1 MPLGVSKINSRVCSL
16 LLQAWTVAYVSDASA
31 QVTNAG
37 ILNNVTTQF
46 HTQAAS
52 WAGIMQGY
60 ASWLFWT
67 LGTISLVWTGGTLI
81 LKKAD
86 IGEFFAEFIRF
97 CLFFGFYLWLLNNAP
112 AIGSAII
119 NSLIQI
125 GANASQTGVTNP
137 SGVMDI
143 GFDIF
148 NKVMAQ
154 TSIWNLADSIIGALL
169 AGITLI
175 VIALIAA
182 NMTLMLCSAWIL
194 LYAGIFFLGFGG
206 SRWTSEIALH
216 YYRTLLGI
224 AVSLMAMILMIGI
237 AQSIINGYYNNL
249 SPGINIP
256 EIATIMVVALILL
269 LLVNRVPGL
278 LCGVLNGTSFNHSG
292 IGSFGAAYGVGAA
305 LGAAAVAG
313 AAAGVAGSVVSAGAK
328 HIGGAGQALG
338 AAFKD
343 AQQNMPVRGD
353 GGSGSTPSS
362 GGLAGAMGTGASFA
376 TAMGKSLA
384 KGTAGAFKD
393 SASGMMGRFNDAASQ
408 TFPGKVAS
416 KISSSMGDNKPTG
429 GMPNAVGG
437 KDEIAAFVDKKT

>member
-1 MPLGVSKINSRVCSL
+1 MPSCGSKINGRACSL
-16 LLQAWTVAYVSDASA
+16 WLVAAAIIYASDASA

-52 WAGIMQGY
+52 WSGVIQGY

-81 LKKAD
+81 LKKSD

-119 NSLIQI
+119 NSLIMI

-143 GFDIF
+143 GFNIF
-148 NKVMAQ
+148 GKVMAQ
-154 TSIWNLADSIIGALL
+154 TSIWNPTDSIIGALL

-216 YYRTLLGI
+216 YYRTLLGV
-224 AVSLMAMILMIGI
+224 AVSLMAMILMVGI
-237 AQSIINGYYNNL
+237 AQNIINGYYNSL

-278 LCGVLNGTSFNHSG
+278 LCGVLTGASFNHSG

-305 LGAAAVAG
+305 MAATAVAG
-313 AAAGVAGSVVSAGAK
+313 AAAGMAGSAVAAGAK
-328 HIGGAGQALG
+328 QLGGAGQALG

-343 AQQNMPVRGD
+343 AQQQLATQSSA
-353 GGSGSTPSS
+353 GSGSTSS

-384 KGTAGAFKD
+384 KGTAGALKD
-393 SASGMMGRFNDAASQ
+393 SASGMMGRFNDAAGE

-416 KISSSMGDNKPTG
+416 KISSSMAG
-429 GMPNAVGG
+429 GNNLPNAIGG
-437 KDEIAAFVDKKT
+437 KDEIAAFVDKKP

>member
-1 MPLGVSKINSRVCSL
+1 MQFSGNNINDRSCCML
-16 LLQAWTVAYVSDASA
+16 LSAVILTYVSEASA

-52 WAGIMQGY
+52 WAGVMQAS
-60 ASWLFWT
+60 ASWLFWM

-81 LKKAD
+81 LKKSD

-97 CLFFGFYLWLLNNAP
+97 CLFFGFFLWLLNNAP

-119 NSLIQI
+119 SSLIQI
-125 GANASQTGVTNP
+125 GANASQTDVTNP

-148 NKVMAQ
+148 GKVMAQ
-154 TSIWNLADSIIGALL
+154 TSIWNPTDSIIGALL
-169 AGITLI
+169 AGVTLI

-182 NMTLMLCSAWIL
+182 NMTIMLCSAWIL

-216 YYRTLLGI
+216 YYRTLLGV
-224 AVSLMAMILMIGI
+224 AVSLMAMILMVGI
-237 AQSIINGYYNNL
+237 AQSIINGYYNTL

-256 EIATIMVVALILL
+256 EIATIMVVAVILL

-278 LCGVLNGTSFNHSG
+278 LCGILTGASFNHSS

-305 LGAAAVAG
+305 MAATAVAG
-313 AAAGVAGSVVSAGAK
+313 AAVSMAGSAVSASTK
-328 HIGGAGQALG
+328 QLGGAGQALG
-338 AAFKD
+338 AAFKN
-343 AQQNMPVRGD
+343 AQQNMARGE
-353 GGSGSTPSS
+353 GGAGSSS
-362 GGLAGAMGTGASFA
+362 GRSLASAMGTAKNFA
-376 TAMGKSLA
+376 ADMGKSLA
-384 KGTAGAFKD
+384 KCTAGALKD
-393 SASGMMGRFNDAASQ
+393 SASELIGRFNDAASE
-408 TFPGKVAS
+408 TLPGRIAS
-416 KISSSMGDNKPTG
+416 KISDGMAG
-429 GMPNAVGG
+429 GNNLPNSIGG
-437 KDEIAAFVDKKT
+437 KDEIDSFVNKNA

>member
-1 MPLGVSKINSRVCSL
+1 MLKINGRSCLIL
-16 LLQAWTVAYVSDASA
+16 LSAVAVAYVSDASA

-52 WAGIMQGY
+52 WAGVIQGY
-60 ASWLFWT
+60 ATWLFWT

-97 CLFFGFYLWLLNNAP
+97 CLFFGFFLWLLNNGA

-119 NSLIQI
+119 SSLIQI
-125 GANASQTGVTNP
+125 GANASQTGVSNP

-154 TSIWNLADSIIGALL
+154 TSIWSPTDSIIGALL
-169 AGITLI
+169 AGVTLI

-224 AVSLMAMILMIGI
+224 AVSLMAMILMVGI
-237 AQSIINGYYNNL
+237 AQNIINGYYNNL

-256 EIATIMVVALILL
+256 EIATIMVVAVILL

-292 IGSFGAAYGVGAA
+292 IGAFGAAYGVGAA
-305 LGAAAVAG
+305 LGAAAVAS
-313 AAAGVAGSVVSAGAK
+313 AASGMAGSVASAGAK
-328 HIGGAGQALG
+328 HMGGAGQALQ

-343 AQQNMPVRGD
+343 AQQQLATQGN
-353 GGSGSTPSS
+353 TSS
-362 GGLAGAMGTGASFA
+362 GNASSDGLAATMGTGASFA
-376 TAMGKSLA
+376 AAMGKSLA
-384 KGTAGAFKD
+384 KGTAGTLKD
-393 SASGMMGRFNDAASQ
+393 SASGHMGRFNAAASD

-416 KISSSMGDNKPTG
+416 KISSSMAGDSKPSG
-429 GMPNAVGG
+429 AMPNAIGA
-437 KDEIAAFVDKKT
+437 KDEIAAFVDKNI